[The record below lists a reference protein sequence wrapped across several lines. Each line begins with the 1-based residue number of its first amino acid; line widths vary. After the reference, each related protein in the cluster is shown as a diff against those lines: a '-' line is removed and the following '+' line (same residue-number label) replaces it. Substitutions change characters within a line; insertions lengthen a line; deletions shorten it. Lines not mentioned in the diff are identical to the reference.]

1 MKTLMGY
8 FVLLLMVCIPVTN
21 SIAQEETDVPRPQR
35 QFKIGERNA
44 QRYHI
49 SEATEKEYLGKLD
62 AAMKADFL
70 ELKKYDE
77 ERYYEL
83 LMESQY
89 RLMEWPVV
97 NREEK
102 VIYERQKD
110 ISDLEIRTELLA
122 FKYDKAAPADKQKIK
137 TELKS
142 KLVDLF
148 ELREKDR
155 KYQIEILQKELEE
168 LTKSIE
174 MRRKNKELIISRRLQ
189 ELLGEDK
196 YLDWD

>member
-1 MKTLMGY
+1 MKTLFSY
-8 FVLLLMVCIPVTN
+8 FVLLLMIGLPVTN
-21 SIAQEETDVPRPQR
+21 TIAQDEPDEPRQPR
-35 QFKIGERNA
+35 QFIIGERDA
-44 QRYHI
+44 HRYHI
-49 SEATEKEYLGKLD
+49 SEASEKEYLGKLD
-62 AAMKADFL
+62 ADLKTDFL
-70 ELKKYDE
+70 ELKEYDE

-89 RLMEWPVV
+89 RYMEWPVV
-97 NREEK
+97 NYEEK
-102 VIYERQKD
+102 IIYERQKE

-122 FKYDKAAPADKQKIK
+122 FKYEKASSAEKQKIK
-137 TELKS
+137 TELRA
-142 KLVDLF
+142 KLINLF

-155 KYQIEILQKELEE
+155 KYQIELLKKELEE

-189 ELLGEDK
+189 EILGEDK

>member
-1 MKTLMGY
+1 MKTLFSY
-8 FVLLLMVCIPVTN
+8 FVLLLMFGIPFTDA
-21 SIAQEETDVPRPQR
+21 IAQDKPDEPRPAR
-35 QFKIGERNA
+35 QFIIGERNA

-49 SEATEKEYLGKLD
+49 SEASEKEYLGKLD

-89 RLMEWPVV
+89 RFMEWPVV
-97 NREEK
+97 NYEEK
-102 VIYERQKD
+102 VIYERQKE

-122 FKYDKAAPADKQKIK
+122 FKYIKAADADKQKIK
-137 TELKS
+137 NELRT
-142 KLVDLF
+142 KLLSLF

-155 KYQIEILQKELEE
+155 KYQIELLKKELEE

-174 MRRKNKELIISRRLQ
+174 MRRKNKDLIISRRLQ